1 MFDALGQRLD
11 LNLGGLID
19 FFCRRLLQMGVT
31 TCEVKSGYGLDLD
44 TELKMLRAVAKLQSL
59 QPIELVMRPVGDR
72 DVVIAGMGEEV
83 DDHGTDLAAPDHC
96 HFFHDRSLRVTLRAL
111 MCSGC
116 GHFAMANPPIC
127 RDNSVSFHIGLVD
140 MPNLDKLD
148 HLLVAKL
155 REDARA
161 PVAELARALGASRT
175 TIQSRIARL
184 ERLKVITGYSVR
196 VAESFE
202 KDQIHAYV
210 MITVGPKKA
219 ATVSADIKRMPAV
232 RLLQSVSGVFDMIAL
247 AVAPSVKEMDDLID
261 AIGNLDGVER
271 TTSSVVLSTKF
282 DR

>member
-1 MFDALGQRLD
+1 
-11 LNLGGLID
+11 
-19 FFCRRLLQMGVT
+19 
-31 TCEVKSGYGLDLD
+31 
-44 TELKMLRAVAKLQSL
+44 
-59 QPIELVMRPVGDR
+59 
-72 DVVIAGMGEEV
+72 
-83 DDHGTDLAAPDHC
+83 
-96 HFFHDRSLRVTLRAL
+96 
-111 MCSGC
+111 
-116 GHFAMANPPIC
+116 MANPTIC
-127 RDNSVSFHIGLVD
+127 RDNPGSFDTRQVE
-140 MPNLDKLD
+140 MPNLDKLDHLD

-161 PVAELARALGASRT
+161 PVSELARDLRVSRT
-175 TIQSRIARL
+175 TVQSRIARL

-210 MITVGPKKA
+210 MITVGPKRA
-219 ATVSADIKRMPAV
+219 AIVSAEIRRMPAV